1 MELPFPRAQTPMKS
15 FSKVLEKEANLEF
28 EKEIDAPFK
37 IEFRDKR
44 DKDKREINKRKR
56 TKYSREI
63 WPFIKS
69 ADI

>member
-1 MELPFPRAQTPMKS
+1 LE
-15 FSKVLEKEANLEF
+15 LEKEIE
-28 EKEIDAPFK
+28 APSK
-37 IEFRDKR
+37 IELRDKR
-44 DKDKREINKRKR
+44 DKDKRERNRRKR